1 VHVCTIAFLP
11 PPVLLP
17 SCCASSSSSCSPS
30 FSFCF
35 FVLLHANC
43 FLTHVRFFLVAV
55 VAIVGFRFFLVV
67 VLLFLRW
74 VIFFEVSGYSFPLNS
89 SLLIFLMIYCFLC
102 WCCWMIVLF
111 HSLWFD
117 VVCCY
122 LYEAMPK
129 NGIFWEKITHTD
141 HPYGPYRLIR
151 MGYFFL
157 IFFHFF
163 LFLIYR
169 ILFWNFCV
177 DFL

>member
-1 VHVCTIAFLP
+1 MHVCTIAFLP

-89 SLLIFLMIYCFLC
+89 SLLFPMLMLLNDCIVSFSLV
-102 WCCWMIVLF
+102 WCCLLLF
-111 HSLWFD
+111 VWSNAEKWHFLG
-117 VVCCY
+117 
-122 LYEAMPK
+122 K
-129 NGIFWEKITHTD
+129 NN
-141 HPYGPYRLIR
+141 PYGSSVWPIQIDPYGLFFF
-151 MGYFFL
+151 YFFP
-157 IFFHFF
+157 FFFVF
-163 LFLIYR
+163 DL
-169 ILFWNFCV
+169 
-177 DFL
+177 